1 MVNKG
6 IFFLTRKKV
15 YFRNGVSKLNNSQN
29 LFCLGRGEEKMTAKI
44 IKGNEIAQ
52 QIREELKQET
62 AQLKEK
68 YNVVPGLVTIL
79 VGENPA
85 SMSYVT
91 AKQKTSKELGFYS
104 IQDNQPESITEEQ
117 LLRLIDKYN
126 KNPKIHGILVQ
137 LPLPKHINEP
147 KVLYA
152 IDPKKDVDGFH
163 PVNVG
168 KLMIGE
174 ADYLPC
180 TPAGIQQLLIRS
192 GVKTDGAEVVVVG
205 RSNIVGKPIA
215 NILLQKQ
222 KGANATVTICHT
234 GTRDM
239 AFHTKRADILIVAAG
254 KPKAITANI
263 VKEGAVVIDVGVNR
277 IGMTPEGKAKVCGD
291 VDFEAVKEKASAITP
306 VPGGVGPMTITML
319 MVNTVKAA
327 KLAAGIQ

>member
-1 MVNKG
+1 MP
-6 IFFLTRKKV
+6 
-15 YFRNGVSKLNNSQN
+15 
-29 LFCLGRGEEKMTAKI
+29 AKI
-44 IKGNEIAQ
+44 ISGTEVAK
-52 QIREELKQET
+52 QIRGELAREV
-62 AQLKEK
+62 AALKEK
-68 YNVVPGLVTIL
+68 ENITPGLVTIL

-85 SMSYVT
+85 SVSYVT
-91 AKQKTSKELGFYS
+91 GKQKTAKELGFYS
-104 IQDNQPESITEEQ
+104 VQDNQPADLPETK
-117 LLRLIDKYN
+117 LLDLIDRYN
-126 KNPKIHGILVQ
+126 HDPKIHGILVQ
-137 LPLPKHINEP
+137 LPLPRHINET

-152 IDPKKDVDGFH
+152 IDPKKDVDAFH

-192 GVKTDGAEVVVVG
+192 DVKTDGAEVVVLG

-234 GTRDM
+234 GTKDM
-239 AFHTKRADILIVAAG
+239 AFHTRRADILIVAAG
-254 KPKAITANI
+254 KPKAVTADM

-277 IGMTPEGKAKVCGD
+277 IGMSKEGKAILCGD
-291 VDFEAVKEKASAITP
+291 VDFETVKEKASLITP

-319 MVNTVKAA
+319 MANTVKAA
-327 KLAAGIQ
+327 KLAGKITSTQ

>member
-1 MVNKG
+1 
-6 IFFLTRKKV
+6 
-15 YFRNGVSKLNNSQN
+15 
-29 LFCLGRGEEKMTAKI
+29 MTAKLI
-44 IKGNEIAQ
+44 NGNEIAQ
-52 QIREELKQET
+52 QIREELKQEV

-68 YNVVPGLVTIL
+68 HNVVPGLVTIL

-85 SMSYVT
+85 SVSYVT
-91 AKQKTSKELGFYS
+91 AKQKTSKELSFYS
-104 IQDNQPESITEEQ
+104 IQDNQPATITEEE
-117 LLRLIDKYN
+117 LLKLIDKYN
-126 KNPKIHGILVQ
+126 KDPKIHGILVQ
-137 LPLPKHINEP
+137 LPLPKHIHET
-147 KVLYA
+147 KILYA

-180 TPAGIQQLLIRS
+180 TPAGIQQLLIRT
-192 GVKTDGAEVVVVG
+192 GAKIEGAEVVVVG

-234 GTRDM
+234 GTKDM

-254 KPKAITANI
+254 KPKAVTADM

-277 IGMTPEGKAKVCGD
+277 IGMTPEGKAKLCGD
-291 VDFEAVKEKASAITP
+291 VDFDAVKEKASAITP

-319 MVNTVKAA
+319 MMNTVKAA
-327 KLAAGIQ
+327 KVAAGIKS

>member
-1 MVNKG
+1 
-6 IFFLTRKKV
+6 
-15 YFRNGVSKLNNSQN
+15 
-29 LFCLGRGEEKMTAKI
+29 MTAKLI
-44 IKGNEIAQ
+44 NGNEVAQ
-52 QIREELKQET
+52 QIREELKQEVV
-62 AQLKEK
+62 QLKEK
-68 YNVVPGLVTIL
+68 YNVVPGLVTVL

-85 SMSYVT
+85 SVSYVT
-91 AKQKTSKELGFYS
+91 AKQKTSKELGFFS
-104 IQDNQPESITEEQ
+104 IQDNQPATITEEE
-117 LLRLIDKYN
+117 LLKLIDKYN
-126 KNPKIHGILVQ
+126 KDPKIHGILVQ
-137 LPLPKHINEP
+137 LPLPKHIHET
-147 KVLYA
+147 KILYA

-180 TPAGIQQLLIRS
+180 TPAGIQQLIIRT
-192 GVKTDGAEVVVVG
+192 GAKIDGAEVVVVG

-234 GTRDM
+234 GTKDM

-254 KPKAITANI
+254 KPKAITADM

-277 IGMTPEGKAKVCGD
+277 IGMTPEGKAKLCGD
-291 VDFEAVKEKASAITP
+291 VDFDGVKEKASAITP

-319 MVNTVKAA
+319 MMNTVKAA
-327 KLAAGIQ
+327 KVAAGVK